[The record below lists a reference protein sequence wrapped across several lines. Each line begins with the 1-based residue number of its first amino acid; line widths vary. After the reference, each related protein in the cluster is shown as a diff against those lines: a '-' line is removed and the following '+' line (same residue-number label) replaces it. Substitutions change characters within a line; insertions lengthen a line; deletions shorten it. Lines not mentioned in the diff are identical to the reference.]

1 MAAQNLL
8 RVGDKMFLERQEVVV
23 TKIFAIFQLVEIY
36 CAGVDSTCYVDASAL
51 TSDPDHM
58 FSISIRYFGRRND
71 E

>member
-8 RVGDKMFLERQEVVV
+8 RVGDKMFLERQEVMV

-36 CAGVDSTCYVDASAL
+36 CAGVDSSFYVDANAL
-51 TSDPDHM
+51 TSAPDHTL
-58 FSISIRYFGRRND
+58 SISIRYFGRCNG